1 MVSLLKHPKVQELLR
16 WSFSKEKIG
25 SPSGNESPFSTTIAT
40 YREHDSAAVEGCR
53 ASDSFVIGT
62 SKSQHHCIP
71 PMEVVKAVDRLAQKT
86 GHTPSDVTLRT
97 RYVGHGLAG
106 FQLGYVCPTGVRGIN
121 PNVGDLAHEIG
132 IGVCYDSAH
141 SLSVSDTVT
150 RLACLNGMTSTV
162 AGESVRK
169 RSTAQHFEATKCNV
183 TGKLIYDWSKFH
195 KLVDDLVSGE
205 DARHRSITAAIKFD
219 DECKVRLGY
228 NPSLAAASYCLT
240 GNWMGSRTWGLTRT
254 EDRLMKTDPTTR
266 GKDLQSSIT
275 ARKRVREISEARYD
289 WGQEFQYPE
298 QEGEGTLFG
307 VRNLVTWTLDNPGA
321 FHASRFDPT
330 TQSGAAAREAVY
342 NRLDCLSEILPHRE
356 EAGLNS
362 VMFPEIEELPA
373 LEQVAGQ
380 VVI

>member
-1 MVSLLKHPKVQELLR
+1 
-16 WSFSKEKIG
+16 
-25 SPSGNESPFSTTIAT
+25 
-40 YREHDSAAVEGCR
+40 
-53 ASDSFVIGT
+53 
-62 SKSQHHCIP
+62 
-71 PMEVVKAVDRLAQKT
+71 
-86 GHTPSDVTLRT
+86 
-97 RYVGHGLAG
+97 
-106 FQLGYVCPTGVRGIN
+106 
-121 PNVGDLAHEIG
+121 
-132 IGVCYDSAH
+132 
-141 SLSVSDTVT
+141 
-150 RLACLNGMTSTV
+150 
-162 AGESVRK
+162 
-169 RSTAQHFEATKCNV
+169 
-183 TGKLIYDWSKFH
+183 
-195 KLVDDLVSGE
+195 
-205 DARHRSITAAIKFD
+205 
-219 DECKVRLGY
+219 
-228 NPSLAAASYCLT
+228 
-240 GNWMGSRTWGLTRT
+240 
-254 EDRLMKTDPTTR
+254 MKTDPTTR